1 MNSIYLILA
10 FLTPLVI
17 TVCIVATIRT
27 LIDKKRIAPFDISA
41 EKRMPGHGLLSELMD
56 CSFNLAFYFSL
67 TMISALYPLATYG
80 ISSLTKTPAPSH
92 WINIFIGIGIL
103 TYSIFQIVKIMK
115 KRINLRLGLEA
126 EWAVSSELN
135 ALRNKGYQV
144 YHDIQCDG
152 FNIDH
157 LAIGPNGVFSI
168 ETKGRSK
175 PLDKTK
181 TKQFKIQVKGDL
193 LLFPTWQ
200 DKESVAQAIR
210 QAKWAANWLTKATG
224 ETIFAHP
231 VLVIPG
237 WFIERITKQTIP
249 VLALKALGYNIEKLS
264 GSPLSPKAIKQI
276 CYQVEQRVKRGD
288 DLL

>member
-1 MNSIYLILA
+1 MHI
-10 FLTPLVI
+10 
-17 TVCIVATIRT
+17 
-27 LIDKKRIAPFDISA
+27 
-41 EKRMPGHGLLSELMD
+41 EKR
-56 CSFNLAFYFSL
+56 
-67 TMISALYPLATYG
+67 
-80 ISSLTKTPAPSH
+80 
-92 WINIFIGIGIL
+92 
-103 TYSIFQIVKIMK
+103 
-115 KRINLRLGLEA
+115 
-126 EWAVSSELN
+126 
-135 ALRNKGYQV
+135 
-144 YHDIQCDG
+144 
-152 FNIDH
+152 
-157 LAIGPNGVFSI
+157 
-168 ETKGRSK
+168 
-175 PLDKTK
+175 K

-237 WFIERITKQTIP
+237 WFIERITKPIIP